1 MPGVYREKECPTCGI
16 KHRKRG
22 KYCTQSCA
30 SRAYTHT
37 EETKD
42 KIAKAMVEEM
52 KKPERIA
59 QAKMLKQGT
68 LGNSEDFAVDIPD
81 IKDLSDYS
89 DHLRGY
95 DNAEDW

>member
-1 MPGVYREKECPTCGI
+1 
-16 KHRKRG
+16 
-22 KYCTQSCA
+22 
-30 SRAYTHT
+30 
-37 EETKD
+37 
-42 KIAKAMVEEM
+42 MVEEM

-59 QAKMLKQGT
+59 QARMLKQGT